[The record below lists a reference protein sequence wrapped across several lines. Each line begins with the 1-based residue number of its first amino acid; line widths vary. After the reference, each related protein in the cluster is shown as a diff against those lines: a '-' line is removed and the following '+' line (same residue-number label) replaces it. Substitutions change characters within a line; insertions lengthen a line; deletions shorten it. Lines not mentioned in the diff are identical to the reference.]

1 MPCAFVSTVAPI
13 VVFDAVF
20 TTAAEALGWL
30 EEDVLLELEEDPLPE
45 LPLPHAASVIEAA
58 TAGTR
63 HFNPRRIGVL
73 FQPSATES
81 LAALKGES

>member
-20 TTAAEALGWL
+20 TTAAGALAWL
-30 EEDVLLELEEDPLPE
+30 EEDVLLELEEEPL
-45 LPLPHAASVIEAA
+45 LPHAASVSETA

-63 HFNPRRIGVL
+63 HFNPRGIGLL
-73 FQPSATES
+73 FSRARR
-81 LAALKGES
+81 LRYAALTLSRSP

>member
-30 EEDVLLELEEDPLPE
+30 EEDALLELEEEPVPE
-45 LPLPHAASVIEAA
+45 LLLPQAASVTEAA
-58 TAGTR
+58 TAGRR
-63 HFNPRRIGVL
+63 HFKLERIRAP
-73 FQPSATES
+73 FQPGATE
-81 LAALKGES
+81 

>member
-30 EEDVLLELEEDPLPE
+30 EEDALLELEEDPVPE
-45 LPLPHAASVIEAA
+45 LLLPHAASVTEAA

-63 HFNPRRIGVL
+63 HFKIGRIRGS
-73 FQPSATES
+73 FSAGGDGIVPP
-81 LAALKGES
+81 L

>member
-30 EEDVLLELEEDPLPE
+30 EEDALLELEEDPVPE
-45 LPLPHAASVIEAA
+45 LLLPHAASVTEAA

-63 HFNPRRIGVL
+63 HFKIGRMRAP
-73 FQPSATES
+73 FQPRAMES
-81 LAALKGES
+81 FGRFER